1 MADAI
6 SAYVRGSTYL
16 PAIPPLPLATV
27 TKLVPS
33 MGPLTAKV
41 RFCVTFRGAYI
52 DHLFQTLTLC
62 NIWFNLMTDLKIK
75 TSDFKSPNARP
86 PQHRHHSKAR
96 AASASHK
103 NTVLTL
109 PMCGPGADFEGCDQK
124 TVWKATNVR
133 NLINFVDFAG
143 GSTLYQEVN
152 ITGVVLVDGV
162 ARETAGGIDVVE
174 IHHQ

>member
-1 MADAI
+1 MQYLVQSDD
-6 SAYVRGSTYL
+6 GSEDQDFRLQITDMPDL
-16 PAIPPLPLATV
+16 LSIGTTPKPEPLPL
-27 TKLVPS
+27 
-33 MGPLTAKV
+33 
-41 RFCVTFRGAYI
+41 
-52 DHLFQTLTLC
+52 
-62 NIWFNLMTDLKIK
+62 
-75 TSDFKSPNARP
+75 
-86 PQHRHHSKAR
+86 
-96 AASASHK
+96 SHK

-109 PMCGPGADFEGCDQK
+109 PMCGPGADFEGGDQK

-152 ITGVVLVDGV
+152 ITGVVWVDGV